1 MTSRINY
8 SIHTDVKHGPLEL
21 VDVEAIRRSVTE
33 QWFNQ
38 TLVQVNDSV
47 VRLGV
52 VQGEF
57 HWHKHDDED
66 EFFYVVDGE
75 LLVDVEGGET
85 VALSPGQGYL
95 VPRGHVHR
103 TRAPGRT
110 AMLMIATSGVRPTGD

>member
-1 MTSRINY
+1 MASRINY
-8 SIHTDVKHGPLEL
+8 DIHTDVKHGPLEL
-21 VDVEAIRRSVTE
+21 IDVDAIRHSVTE

-38 TLVQVNDSV
+38 TLVQVNDAV

-75 LLVDVEGGET
+75 LMVDVEDEDT
-85 VALSPGQGYL
+85 VALSPGQGYV
-95 VPRGHVHR
+95 VPKGRIHR
-103 TRAPGRT
+103 TRAPTRT
-110 AMLMIATSGVRPTGD
+110 AMLMIATSDVRPTGD